1 MNKHDNV
8 VKNNTV
14 KRTVYDQLLKKVK
27 AIQVIDTSDLVKKAD
42 YSTNIDN
49 KLTREN
55 FAGRLKKP
63 KLATRDDT
71 ADFVRKIYF
80 DKKQI
85 NTNKKLFQ
93 IKQNM

>member
-1 MNKHDNV
+1 M
-8 VKNNTV
+8 
-14 KRTVYDQLLKKVK
+14 LKKVK

-55 FAGRLKKP
+55 FAERLKKP
-63 KLATRDDT
+63 KLATRDDN

-80 DKKQI
+80 DKEQI

>member
-14 KRTVYDQLLKKVK
+14 KRTVYDQLLKKV
-27 AIQVIDTSDLVKKAD
+27 LLKKGH

-55 FAGRLKKP
+55 FAGRLKKT
-63 KLATRDDT
+63 KTS
-71 ADFVRKIYF
+71 
-80 DKKQI
+80 
-85 NTNKKLFQ
+85 N
-93 IKQNM
+93 

>member
-8 VKNNTV
+8 VKNITV
-14 KRTVYDQLLKKVK
+14 KRTVYDQLLKKV
-27 AIQVIDTSDLVKKAD
+27 LLKKAH

>member
-8 VKNNTV
+8 VKNITV
-14 KRTVYDQLLKKVK
+14 KRTVYDQLLKKV
-27 AIQVIDTSDLVKKAD
+27 LLKKAH

-63 KLATRDDT
+63 KPATRDDT

>member
-8 VKNNTV
+8 VKNITV
-14 KRTVYDQLLKKVK
+14 KRTVYDQLLKKV
-27 AIQVIDTSDLVKKAD
+27 LLKKGH

>member
-1 MNKHDNV
+1 M
-8 VKNNTV
+8 
-14 KRTVYDQLLKKVK
+14 LKKVK

-63 KLATRDDT
+63 KLATRDDN

-80 DKKQI
+80 DKEQI

>member
-55 FAGRLKKP
+55 FAERLKKT
-63 KLATRDDT
+63 KTS
-71 ADFVRKIYF
+71 
-80 DKKQI
+80 
-85 NTNKKLFQ
+85 N
-93 IKQNM
+93 